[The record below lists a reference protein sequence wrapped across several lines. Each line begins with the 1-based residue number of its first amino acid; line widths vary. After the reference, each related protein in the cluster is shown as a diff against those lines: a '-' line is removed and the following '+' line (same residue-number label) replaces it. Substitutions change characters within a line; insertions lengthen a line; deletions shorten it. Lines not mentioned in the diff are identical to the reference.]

1 MEPRSRETTPT
12 KEDLEFIVDDGYRHD
27 VDPDYVPDE
36 KYLVSGKEFKKLR
49 QNAKKLGA
57 ESLDYSKRKNNKYM
71 VTLSSGEKVH
81 FGSSKYADYLTHKD
95 KERRDKYL
103 ARATKIKNKQG
114 GYENLTQDN
123 IIFKEA
129 KEFKVQD
136 SKIKYKRIPIEIKYS
151 NGKKGPL
158 VIETPFLF
166 SFGVSEKKNQ
176 ETKKFVGYSI
186 PVCLWAKDSEPNNK
200 EKAFLDVINNLTS
213 LSQQYLENEY
223 GPDLASSL
231 TSPLYYKQEE
241 YTDKKG
247 KKKTRIDPSSAPV
260 FYAKLIYSEKSK
272 KILSLF
278 KGKGGKDL
286 NPFKYTDQYCNVK
299 LALIIE
305 GIFISKTVTSLQI
318 KVHECYVKPLK
329 PRESLL
335 SIEEEDEDEEQSDN
349 EEITDQVV
357 EELVISDEEENE

>member
-1 MEPRSRETTPT
+1 M
-12 KEDLEFIVDDGYRHD
+12 
-27 VDPDYVPDE
+27 
-36 KYLVSGKEFKKLR
+36 
-49 QNAKKLGA
+49 Q
-57 ESLDYSKRKNNKYM
+57 
-71 VTLSSGEKVH
+71 LSS
-81 FGSSKYADYLTHKD
+81 
-95 KERRDKYL
+95 
-103 ARATKIKNKQG
+103 
-114 GYENLTQDN
+114 YENLTQEN

-136 SKIKYKRIPIEIKYS
+136 SKIKYKRIPIEIKHS

-176 ETKKFVGYSI
+176 ETKKLVGYSI
-186 PVCLWAKDSEPNNK
+186 PVCLWAKDTEPNNK
-200 EKAFLDVINNLTS
+200 EKAFLVVINNLTS

-231 TSPLYYKQEE
+231 TSPSYYKQEE

-247 KKKTRIDPSSAPV
+247 KKKTRNDPSSAPV

-286 NPFKYTDQYCNVK
+286 NPFKYINQYCNVK

-335 SIEEEDEDEEQSDN
+335 SIEEEDEEQSDI
-349 EEITDQVV
+349 EELTDQVD
-357 EELVISDEEENE
+357 EDLVITEEENE

>member
-1 MEPRSRETTPT
+1 M
-12 KEDLEFIVDDGYRHD
+12 
-27 VDPDYVPDE
+27 
-36 KYLVSGKEFKKLR
+36 
-49 QNAKKLGA
+49 Q
-57 ESLDYSKRKNNKYM
+57 
-71 VTLSSGEKVH
+71 LSS
-81 FGSSKYADYLTHKD
+81 
-95 KERRDKYL
+95 
-103 ARATKIKNKQG
+103 
-114 GYENLTQDN
+114 YENLTKDN

-129 KEFKVQD
+129 KEFKVKD

-176 ETKKFVGYSI
+176 ETKKLVGYSI

-200 EKAFLDVINNLTS
+200 EKSFLEVINNITS
-213 LSQQYLENEY
+213 LSQKYLENEY

-286 NPFKYTDQYCNVK
+286 NPFKLINQYCNVK

-305 GIFISKTVTSLQI
+305 GIFINKSVTSLQI

-329 PRESLL
+329 PRQSLL
-335 SIEEEDEDEEQSDN
+335 KIEEQSDC
-349 EEITDQVV
+349 EEITDQVD
-357 EELVISDEEENE
+357 DE